1 MGVSMELPN
10 VNAVF
15 ISCADNRVVVA
26 WIEHYVRNRVSVS
39 NKSLVV
45 VRRRFLCVVVPYL

>member
-1 MGVSMELPN
+1 MGVSVELPN
-10 VNAVF
+10 VDAVF

-26 WIEHYVRNRVSVS
+26 WIEHYVRNRESVS
-39 NKSLVV
+39 NKSLVE